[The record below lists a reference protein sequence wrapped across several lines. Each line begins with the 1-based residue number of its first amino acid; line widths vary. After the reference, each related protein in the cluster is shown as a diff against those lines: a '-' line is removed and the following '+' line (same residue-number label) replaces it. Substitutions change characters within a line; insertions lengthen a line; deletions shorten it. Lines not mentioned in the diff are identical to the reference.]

1 MEIITVIAAG
11 EINQNV
17 GVVSA
22 NFLQLQV
29 AVVLPYRYRL
39 VNEPSNLIVVA
50 AVSRMIFVNESSE
63 GKENINSITDVL
75 ESGFNWIAMFAVA
88 LCENAAFTPSN
99 YVPDVSY
106 HLLAPLKEVVTV
118 YHSLFRVFNFSIL
131 SLHHRL
137 DHVGWRRHDG
147 AYQPDEIC
155 QSHDSGRK
163 SRPCVKI
170 CIGQWIIIRM

>member
-63 GKENINSITDVL
+63 GKENINSITDEL
-75 ESGFNWIAMFAVA
+75 ESGFN
-88 LCENAAFTPSN
+88 
-99 YVPDVSY
+99 
-106 HLLAPLKEVVTV
+106 
-118 YHSLFRVFNFSIL
+118 
-131 SLHHRL
+131 
-137 DHVGWRRHDG
+137 
-147 AYQPDEIC
+147 
-155 QSHDSGRK
+155 
-163 SRPCVKI
+163 
-170 CIGQWIIIRM
+170 